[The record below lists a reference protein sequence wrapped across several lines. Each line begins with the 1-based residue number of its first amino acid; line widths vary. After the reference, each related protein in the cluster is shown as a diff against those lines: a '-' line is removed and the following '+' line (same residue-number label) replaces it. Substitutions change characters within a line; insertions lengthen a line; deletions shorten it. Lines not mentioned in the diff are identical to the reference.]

1 MAAAISS
8 NPAPSKSVTISSID
22 CPGNSSARACSL
34 AASSSGRRTAYSFA
48 VLAGA
53 GAFFHRSSKGL
64 NFTSTPPYQTTAT
77 GYYRPRGPSISAQSK
92 PRPINLPSS
101 GNSPHIGGAPNSTD
115 GAGGGAG
122 GWRRNLSGVFEYSS
136 RALGLVWSTN
146 RALSITLAVLTLIA
160 GVLPA
165 GVAYVGAQIVDA
177 VIHAA
182 DLHHRAGTTYLNN
195 VVRYVALEAL
205 LVAATAMAQRGISL
219 AQSLLRAQLGQRVNV
234 MILEKA
240 LTLDLTQFEDSE
252 FYDKLTRARREAS
265 SRPLSLVMRT
275 FGLLQNAISLVSFG
289 GLLVRFSPWAVVL
302 LILAGLPAFLA
313 EAKFSGEAFRLFRW
327 RAPESRMQIY
337 LESVLAREDYAK
349 EVKLF
354 ELGPRFLDRYRD
366 IFTRLYREDRDLTLR
381 RDAWGFGLGLLG
393 TAALYGGYVWIA
405 AETVLGAMTVGQM
418 TMYLMLFRQGQSAVS
433 AALSAV
439 SGLYEDNLY
448 LSNLFEYLEQP
459 VQGSSGTLT
468 AGPKP
473 GDGIRFEDVEFVYP
487 DSTAPALSHI
497 DLHVKPGESLALV
510 GENGSGKTTMI
521 KLLTRLYRPTSGRIL
536 LDGLD
541 LQEWDETVLRR
552 RIGVIFQDFARYQM
566 LVGENIGAGDE
577 RAFDDEARWRS
588 AAMQG
593 LAAEFVEALPSGY
606 RTQLGK
612 WFKDGRELSGGQW
625 QKIALARAFMRNEAD
640 ILVLDEPTAAIDAA
654 AEAEVFEHFRELTR
668 NRIAIVIS
676 HRFSTVRMADQIL
689 VLDEGRIVERGS
701 HDSLLAEDGRYA
713 KLFTLQARGYR

>member
-1 MAAAISS
+1 
-8 NPAPSKSVTISSID
+8 
-22 CPGNSSARACSL
+22 
-34 AASSSGRRTAYSFA
+34 
-48 VLAGA
+48 
-53 GAFFHRSSKGL
+53 
-64 NFTSTPPYQTTAT
+64 
-77 GYYRPRGPSISAQSK
+77 
-92 PRPINLPSS
+92 
-101 GNSPHIGGAPNSTD
+101 
-115 GAGGGAG
+115 
-122 GWRRNLSGVFEYSS
+122 
-136 RALGLVWSTN
+136 
-146 RALSITLAVLTLIA
+146 
-160 GVLPA
+160 
-165 GVAYVGAQIVDA
+165 
-177 VIHAA
+177 
-182 DLHHRAGTTYLNN
+182 
-195 VVRYVALEAL
+195 VRYVALEAL

-275 FGLLQNAISLVSFG
+275 FALGQNAISLISFG
-289 GLLVRFSPWAVVL
+289 GLLYRFSPWAVL
-302 LILAGLPAFLA
+302 LLVLAGLPAFLA

-354 ELGPRFLDRYRD
+354 DLGPRFLDRYRE

-393 TAALYGGYVWIA
+393 TATLYGGYVWIA
-405 AETVLGAMTVGQM
+405 VETVLGAMTVGQM

-459 VQGSSGTLT
+459 VGRGGVKGDKFI
-468 AGPKP
+468 GPNP

-487 DSTAPALSHI
+487 GAATPALSGI
-497 DLHVKPGESLALV
+497 NLHVRPGESLALV
-510 GENGSGKTTMI
+510 GQNGSGKTTLI
-521 KLLTRLYRPTSGRIL
+521 KLLTRLYEPTSGRVL

-541 LQEWDETVLRR
+541 LKEWDETALRQ

-566 LVGENIGAGDE
+566 LVGENIGAGDV
-577 RAFDDEARWRS
+577 RAFDDETRWRS
-588 AAMQG
+588 AATKG
-593 LAAEFVEALPSGY
+593 LAAEFVEQLPGGY
-606 RTQLGK
+606 HAQLGK

-625 QKIALARAFMRNEAD
+625 QKIALARAFMRSDAD
-640 ILVLDEPTAAIDAA
+640 ILVLDEPTAAIDAG

-676 HRFSTVRMADQIL
+676 HRFSTVRMTDQIL
-689 VLDEGRIVERGS
+689 VLEEGRIVERGS
-701 HDSLLAEDGRYA
+701 HEALMAADGQYA